1 MDQHSILTE
10 VLEGRRLS
18 EEEAVLLL
26 REGDILAL
34 GFTAN
39 AIRENIFEDHNTITF
54 IIDRNIN
61 YTNICM
67 SKCRFCAFYRDKS
80 DPEAYLLS
88 KDEIFKKIEETLELE
103 GTQIM
108 MQGGLHP
115 DLKIGY
121 FEDLFRS
128 IKQRYPITI
137 HSLGA
142 PEVAYIADIS
152 DISVDEALKRLKD
165 AGLDSLPG
173 AGAEILV
180 DHYRKNVSPNKV
192 SARRWLEVMERAH
205 TLGIEST
212 ATMMMGGP
220 ETVEDRIEHMSKIRK
235 LQDKTGG
242 FRAFIPWTYQPGHT
256 ELGGKSVSSRE
267 YLKTL
272 AVARIFFDNIKHIQ
286 GSWPSQG
293 NEIGQLSLAFGADDL
308 GSIMIEE
315 NVMRA
320 TGITYAMS
328 KKEMVRLIMATGK
341 QAARRNTVY
350 EVIERFE

>member
-1 MDQHSILTE
+1 MDQQSILDEVSAGRRLTE
-10 VLEGRRLS
+10 V
-18 EEEAVLLL
+18 EALYLLN
-26 REGDILAL
+26 EGDLLAVGAAADGARARL
-34 GFTAN
+34 FGD
-39 AIRENIFEDHNTITF
+39 IVTF

-61 YTNICM
+61 YSNVCT
-67 SKCRFCAFYRDKS
+67 SKCKFCAFYRDKD

-88 KDEIFKKIEETLELE
+88 KEEIFKKIEETIALE

-115 DLKIGY
+115 DLTIDY

-128 IKQRYPITI
+128 IKERFNIVV

-152 DISVDEALKRLKD
+152 GISVDEALQRLSD

-180 DHYRKNVSPNKV
+180 DHYRSAVSPNKV
-192 SARRWLEVMERAH
+192 SAGRWLDVMRKAH
-205 TLGIEST
+205 ENGIEST

-220 ETVEDRIEHMSKIRK
+220 ETVADRIEHMSKIRA
-235 LQDKTGG
+235 LQDETNG
-242 FRAFIPWTYQPGHT
+242 FRAFIAWTYQPGMT
-256 ELGGKSVSSRE
+256 ELGGRVVSSRH

-272 AVARIFFDNIKHIQ
+272 AVARLFLDNIKHIQ
-286 GSWPSQG
+286 GSWVTQG
-293 NEIGQLSLAFGADDL
+293 TDIGQLSLSFGADDL

-315 NVMRA
+315 NVVRA
-320 TGITYAMS
+320 TGLVYKMT
-328 KKEMVRLIMATGK
+328 KEEMVRLIKATGK
-341 QAARRNTVY
+341 EAARRDTTYNIV
-350 EVIERFE
+350 ERFD